1 MTTRD
6 DARPL
11 LAIGHVLLRV
21 ADIAGAAEYF
31 RKIGMRVVETTDDVA
46 VLELRGGTHVVLLP
60 AEGAIEPG
68 TSAPFD
74 LMVDDLESIR
84 TDWKA
89 NGMRTSSMDRYMTR
103 SRLRDPTVT
112 SSPSILH
119 TRLVCPCEIE
129 GIGLLPKRRGRVQR

>member
-21 ADIAGAAEYF
+21 TDIAGAAEYF
-31 RKIGMRVVETTDDVA
+31 RNIGMRDIEMTDDVA
-46 VLELRGGTHVVLLP
+46 VLELRGGTHLVLLP
-60 AEGAIEPG
+60 AEGAIEPR

-84 TDWKA
+84 IDWEAK
-89 NGMRTSSMDRYMTR
+89 GMRPSGIKHGSIHDTFQVSGPDGYEFTVYSSHASD
-103 SRLRDPTVT
+103 
-112 SSPSILH
+112 
-119 TRLVCPCEIE
+119 
-129 GIGLLPKRRGRVQR
+129 LPV

>member
-1 MTTRD
+1 MTTPD

-21 ADIAGAAEYF
+21 TDIAGAAEYF
-31 RKIGMRVVETTDDVA
+31 RKIGMRVVETTDEVA

-74 LMVDDLESIR
+74 LMVDDLESVR

-89 NGMRTSSMDRYMTR
+89 NGMRPSDIEHGSLHDTFQITGPDGYEFTVYSSHA
-103 SRLRDPTVT
+103 S
-112 SSPSILH
+112 
-119 TRLVCPCEIE
+119 
-129 GIGLLPKRRGRVQR
+129 GLPV